1 MNTSKMKTEKRSFDI
16 VSGPSLQVVL
26 DSLKY
31 GTNPEAKIPI
41 EFKVALGYTAPPS
54 EKTAAYVPA
63 NIRHINVRGI
73 NREGFS
79 EDSFKIYGVCEADLR
94 MNQKI
99 KFYRVYRFEALY
111 NTKVRKGR
119 ITLFESCKQ

>member
-1 MNTSKMKTEKRSFDI
+1 MNTSKMKVGKSFDI
-16 VSGPSLQVVL
+16 ISGPSLQTVL

-54 EKTAAYVPA
+54 EKNAAYVPA
-63 NIRHINVRGI
+63 NIRYINVRGI
-73 NREGFS
+73 NREDLS
-79 EDSFKIYGVCEADLR
+79 EDSFKIYGVCQADLR

-99 KFYRVYRFEALY
+99 KFFKVYKFEALY
-111 NTKVRKGR
+111 NTRVRKGR